1 MNKRLISLGPYLV
14 PLSAVGGGLIIV
26 LLVALV
32 GRIFRSCRRPRL
44 LGTVHPTPR
53 YISNWLP
60 LATPRPHIPP
70 GMPTD
75 QVGDANDGVTS
86 STTFSLDGR
95 EESLMLPPP
104 AATQPGKKA
113 RSILGDHGPSTLAIH
128 MDGAERWRYG
138 GPSHKS
144 FSLPYL
150 CVKSFSLTRWSHRE
164 LVRRKWRNHNFRSSH
179 LTFQVTVQRSTF
191 NTQCLRR
198 GNGLC
203 SITTGRK
210 LDCKEE
216 ILIGSDT
223 SNQLVFLMIF
233 EVAQYQI

>member
-1 MNKRLISLGPYLV
+1 MRYQKYVLRGVQLYLQHHKAVGDRSLNNVPRTCVRNPIFSPQITEYCYIKQRIISGPRMNKRLISLGPYLV

-70 GMPTD
+70 AMPTD

-95 EESLMLPPP
+95 EESLILPPP

-128 MDGAERWRYG
+128 MDGAER
-138 GPSHKS
+138 
-144 FSLPYL
+144 
-150 CVKSFSLTRWSHRE
+150 
-164 LVRRKWRNHNFRSSH
+164 
-179 LTFQVTVQRSTF
+179 
-191 NTQCLRR
+191 
-198 GNGLC
+198 
-203 SITTGRK
+203 
-210 LDCKEE
+210 
-216 ILIGSDT
+216 
-223 SNQLVFLMIF
+223 
-233 EVAQYQI
+233 